1 MSKSPSSDV
10 RSAVFVSG
18 VVDGLLILMATAHVE
33 AHMLVPLMQV
43 RDTEGQLYGPFQG
56 IAPTGLIFLSNH
68 YASLFL
74 LIDTHP
80 F

>member
-43 RDTEGQLYGPFQG
+43 RDTEGQLYAVIWAISRYCAHRLDFF
-56 IAPTGLIFLSNH
+56 I
-68 YASLFL
+68 
-74 LIDTHP
+74 
-80 F
+80 